1 MFGKVHA
8 LTMMMTIKKNLW
20 NSVQKVQIKSQ
31 LILIQFTIGI
41 LFGIFTSSAHSAT
54 KTLLVLGD
62 SLSAEYGLARGTGW
76 VALMQQRLQE
86 QHIDANVINA
96 SISGETTSGGKARL
110 PQLLQS
116 HHPDILIIEL
126 GSNDALRGLSLRASE
141 TNFRDMIKMAQQ
153 EKVKVLLVGM
163 RIPPNYGRDYTEQFF
178 SIYARVAKETRSG
191 LVPFLLDGIAEKIE
205 FFQND
210 RIHPLASAHPV
221 LLNNVWPP
229 LQSLLHQK

>member
-1 MFGKVHA
+1 
-8 LTMMMTIKKNLW
+8 MMMTIKKNLW
-20 NSVQKVQIKSQ
+20 NSIQKSQ
-31 LILIQFTIGI
+31 TFLYQITLGV
-41 LFGIFTSSAHSAT
+41 LFGVFSCSAHSAT

-76 VALMQQRLQE
+76 VALMQQRLQA
-86 QHIDANVINA
+86 QHFNTNVINA

-110 PQLLQS
+110 PQLLQT

-153 EKVKVLLVGM
+153 EKTKVLVVGM

-178 SIYARVAKETRSG
+178 SIYARVAKDTHAG

-205 FFQND
+205 LFQND

-229 LQSLLHQK
+229 LQSLLNQK